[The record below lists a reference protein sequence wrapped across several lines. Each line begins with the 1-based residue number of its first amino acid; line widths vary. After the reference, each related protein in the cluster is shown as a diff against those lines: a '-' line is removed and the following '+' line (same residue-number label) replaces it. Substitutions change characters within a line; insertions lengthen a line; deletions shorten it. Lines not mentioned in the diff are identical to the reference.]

1 MGPAGRNHVSA
12 GFPSGPGGENP
23 VVAAKSK
30 GSKTGRNERDRAP
43 RPLWSGSIS
52 FGLVNVPVRVF
63 SAVHEHKLSFH
74 LVHETDDGPIGYQKI
89 CKVEDRPVSNDEIV
103 RAFEV
108 EKGELVHLTDDDF
121 AAVQVEGQHSIDLED
136 FVPYEQ
142 IDPAYFSH
150 TYLVGP
156 QDGAERPYALL
167 VRAMEDSSLAGIGK
181 FVLRGRQYLGCLRVR
196 NGLLTLEQMYF
207 ADEVD
212 DPETIL
218 PAALPSVGKRELEMG
233 LSLIQSFAG
242 DWEPEKYTDTY
253 RDALYAIIE
262 EKRAGREVHQVPVQE
277 PESPPDLIEALRRSL
292 EQVEGGRARRPART
306 GGNGGA
312 KPKEPTKSE
321 LEERARELEIP
332 GRSSMTKDE
341 LAEAVA
347 SAE

>member
-1 MGPAGRNHVSA
+1 
-12 GFPSGPGGENP
+12 
-23 VVAAKSK
+23 VAAKSK
-30 GSKTGRNERDRAP
+30 GKTRASAKDKAP
-43 RPLWSGSIS
+43 RALWSGSIS

-74 LVHETDDGPIGYQKI
+74 LVHEADDGPIGYQKI
-89 CKVEDRPVSNDEIV
+89 CKLEDKPVSNDEIV
-103 RAFEV
+103 KAFEV

-136 FVPYEQ
+136 FVPYDE
-142 IDPAYFSH
+142 IDPVFFSH

-156 QDGAERPYALL
+156 QEGADRPYALL
-167 VRAMEDSSLAGIGK
+167 VRAMEESSLAGIGK

-196 NGLLTLEQMYF
+196 DGVLTLEQMYF

-212 DPETIL
+212 EPTTIL
-218 PAALPSVGKRELEMG
+218 PASLPAVAKRELEMG

-242 DWEPEKYTDTY
+242 DWEPAKYTDTY

-262 EKRAGREVHQVPVQE
+262 AKRAGDEIHHAPAQE
-277 PESPPDLIEALRRSL
+277 PESPPDLMEALRRSL

-306 GGNGGA
+306 NGNGTT
-312 KPKEPTKSE
+312 KPKEPTKNE
-321 LEERARELEIP
+321 LEERARQLEIP
-332 GRSSMTKDE
+332 GRSSMTKNE